1 MSDRLLSLMTAKLI
15 DRCGGL
21 QEASDACEQLARHY
35 SAPQLSRCQTV
46 GSGCHLPLDILAALE
61 RYCGEPVVS
70 RALVRRAGSSPETGR
85 LADLVCEFNE
95 QAGDVQRHLR
105 AALADGQISPNE
117 IKRGHEE
124 IREAREALDRTEAAL
139 IAADAAKG

>member
-1 MSDRLLSLMTAKLI
+1 MSDRLISLLTEKLI

-21 QEASDACEQLARHY
+21 SEASAACAQLARHY
-35 SAPQLSRCQTV
+35 SIPQLSRCQTV
-46 GSGCHLPLDILAALE
+46 GSGCFLPLDILAALE

-70 RALVRRAGSSPETGR
+70 RALSERVSVKVEDGR
-85 LADLVCEFNE
+85 LSELACAFNE

-105 AALADGQISPNE
+105 AALADNRLSPRE
-117 IKRGHEE
+117 IKQGFDE

-139 IAADAAKG
+139 AAADKAG